1 MEVIDI
7 SKIIDLTNQ
16 KFGKLTV
23 IKKTENPNSKKKR
36 TYWLCICDCGES
48 SIVDT
53 SSLKSGKTN
62 QCWKCA
68 HNATGKARRVD
79 LTGKKYGHLTVT
91 KMIYNYNGTKRTKCL
106 CDCDCGTK
114 NHLTSPDSLRRATS
128 NTSCGCQKRN
138 YIIKS
143 CGRDING
150 QKFGRLTVLET
161 IWNEEFPKVK
171 CQCDCGNIVILNK
184 NYVQSGHTQSC
195 GCLQKEMASLTNTK
209 DWTGIVSDYGVE
221 FISQSRKNKLGQWLW
236 NCKCPLCNK
245 IFEILPAN
253 IMDGSTTSCG
263 CKIQSK
269 GERYIQY
276 ILENNNIKYIPQYS
290 FDDCKYKY
298 KLKFD
303 FALLDDK
310 GEVFYLIEYDG
321 KQHFEPIEFYGGE
334 KHFEETKIRDS
345 IKNQY
350 CFENKIKLLRLK
362 YDLSNEEIK
371 EKIVNIIYP

>member
-1 MEVIDI
+1 M
-7 SKIIDLTNQ
+7 
-16 KFGKLTV
+16 
-23 IKKTENPNSKKKR
+23 
-36 TYWLCICDCGES
+36 WL
-48 SIVDT
+48 
-53 SSLKSGKTN
+53 
-62 QCWKCA
+62 
-68 HNATGKARRVD
+68 
-79 LTGKKYGHLTVT
+79 
-91 KMIYNYNGTKRTKCL
+91 
-106 CDCDCGTK
+106 
-114 NHLTSPDSLRRATS
+114 P
-128 NTSCGCQKRN
+128 KRN

-171 CQCDCGNIVILNK
+171 CRCDCGNIVILNK

-195 GCLQKEMASLTNTK
+195 GCLQKETASLTNTK

>member
-1 MEVIDI
+1 MGTFKTEERLDIYYHQLEVINI

-23 IKKTENPNSKKKR
+23 VEKTTNPNSKKKR
-36 TYWLCICDCGES
+36 TYWLC
-48 SIVDT
+48 
-53 SSLKSGKTN
+53 
-62 QCWKCA
+62 QC
-68 HNATGKARRVD
+68 
-79 LTGKKYGHLTVT
+79 
-91 KMIYNYNGTKRTKCL
+91 
-106 CDCDCGTK
+106 
-114 NHLTSPDSLRRATS
+114 
-128 NTSCGCQKRN
+128 
-138 YIIKS
+138 
-143 CGRDING
+143 
-150 QKFGRLTVLET
+150 E
-161 IWNEEFPKVK
+161 
-171 CQCDCGNIVILNK
+171 CGNIVTLNK
-184 NYVQSGHTQSC
+184 NYVQSGHTKSC
-195 GCLQKEMASLTNTK
+195 GCLQKEAVSLSNTK
-209 DWTGIVSDYGVE
+209 NWTGVVSDYGVE
-221 FISQSRKNKLGQWLW
+221 FISQSRKNKCGQWLW

-245 IFEILPAN
+245 TFEILPAN

-276 ILENNNIKYIPQYS
+276 ILEENNIKYIPQYS

-303 FALLDDK
+303 FALLNNN

-321 KQHFEPIEFYGGE
+321 RQHFEPIDFYGGE

-350 CFENKIKLLRLK
+350 CLDNNIKLLRLK
-362 YDLSNEEIK
+362 YDLRNEEIK